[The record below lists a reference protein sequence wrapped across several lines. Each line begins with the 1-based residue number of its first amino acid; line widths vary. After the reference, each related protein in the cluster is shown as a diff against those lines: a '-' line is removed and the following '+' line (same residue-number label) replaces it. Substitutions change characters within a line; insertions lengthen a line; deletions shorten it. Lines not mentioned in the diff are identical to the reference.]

1 MDEAIHERKRAL
13 RRTMRVWL
21 RKLTLE
27 EVRRRS
33 ERLCATVLGT
43 RAYREARTVMAFL
56 PIPGEPDLSGVI
68 ERAFAD
74 GKRVCL
80 PRAEWDAGTMEAIL
94 VAGPG
99 YAVRTGRHG
108 VIEPDGDE
116 RAVPGSI
123 DLVLVPGLAFD
134 RAGVRL
140 GRGAGFY
147 DRFLRDCAG
156 LRLGVAFGE
165 QVAEAVPRQPHD
177 ELVHAIATES
187 GVIVCDAARWR
198 T

>member
-1 MDEAIHERKRAL
+1 MDQAMHERKREL
-13 RRTMRVWL
+13 RRTMRAWL
-21 RKLTLE
+21 RGLSPE
-27 EVRRRS
+27 DAGDRS
-33 ERLCATVLGT
+33 ERICRSILGT
-43 RAYREARTVMAFL
+43 RAYREAETIMAFL
-56 PIPGEPDLSGVI
+56 PIPGEPDLRGVI

-94 VAGPG
+94 VDGPG
-99 YAVRTGRHG
+99 FLVRAGRHG
-108 VIEPDGDE
+108 VLEPDGDQ
-116 RAVPGSI
+116 RAAPGSI

-147 DRFLRDCAG
+147 DRFLGDCSG
-156 LRLGVAFGE
+156 LRLGVGFGE
-165 QVAEAVPRQPHD
+165 QVVEAVPRQPHD
-177 ELVHAIATES
+177 EPVHAVATES
-187 GVIVCDAARWR
+187 GVIVCDAARWG